1 MFKLRYIS
9 MKIEVIIPNDLSEIT
24 LDQYQRFLKIQE
36 NNTDEKF
43 LTSKMI
49 EIFCGI
55 KLPEVLKMRVND
67 VSLITNIL
75 SEMFENIP
83 QLVQRFKMNGVEYG
97 FIPDLDD
104 MSLGEY
110 IDLDTYL
117 GDWENMH
124 RAMAVLYRP
133 IKNKS
138 GNRYNIKEYD
148 GKGFEDMKDMPL
160 DAVLSSIVFF
170 YNLGI
175 ELSKAMMNYLETTEE
190 EALTEFLNSQ
200 QNGASINQFT
210 HWLTGILQDLKISLN

>member
-1 MFKLRYIS
+1 

-200 QNGASINQFT
+200 QNGVGINQFT
-210 HWLTGILQDLKISLN
+210 HSLSEILQDLKISLN

>member
-1 MFKLRYIS
+1 

-117 GDWENMH
+117 GDWDNMH

-200 QNGASINQFT
+200 QNGVGINQFT
-210 HWLTGILQDLKISLN
+210 HSLSEILQDLKISLN

>member
-1 MFKLRYIS
+1 
-9 MKIEVIIPNDLSEIT
+9 MKIEVIIPNNLSEIT

-148 GKGFEDMKDMPL
+148 GKGFYDMKDMPL

-200 QNGASINQFT
+200 QNGVGINQFT
-210 HWLTGILQDLKISLN
+210 HSLSEILQDLKISLN

>member
-1 MFKLRYIS
+1 
-9 MKIEVIIPNDLSEIT
+9 MKIEVIIPNNLSEIT

-200 QNGASINQFT
+200 QNGVGINQFT
-210 HWLTGILQDLKISLN
+210 HSLSEILQDLKISLN

>member
-1 MFKLRYIS
+1 
-9 MKIEVIIPNDLSEIT
+9 MKIEVIIPNNLSEIT

-83 QLVQRFKMNGVEYG
+83 QLVQRFKLNGVEYG

-138 GNRYNIKEYD
+138 GNRYNIKEYE

-175 ELSKAMMNYLETTEE
+175 ELSKAMMNYLETTQE

-200 QNGASINQFT
+200 QNGVGINQFT
-210 HWLTGILQDLKISLN
+210 HSLSEILQDLKISLN

>member
-200 QNGASINQFT
+200 QNGVGINQFT
-210 HWLTGILQDLKISLN
+210 HSLSEILQDLKISQN

>member
-1 MFKLRYIS
+1 

-67 VSLITNIL
+67 VALITNIL
-75 SEMFENIP
+75 TEMFESIP
-83 QLVQRFKMNGVEYG
+83 QLVQRFKMGGVEYG

-117 GDWENMH
+117 GDWENIH

-138 GNRYNIKEYD
+138 GNRYNIKDYD

-175 ELSKAMMNYLETTEE
+175 ELSRAMMNYLETTEE
-190 EALTEFLNSQ
+190 EALTEYLNSQ
-200 QNGASINQFT
+200 QNGVGINQFT
-210 HWLTGILQDLKISLN
+210 HSLKGILQDLKISLN

>member
-1 MFKLRYIS
+1 

-67 VSLITNIL
+67 VALITNIL
-75 SEMFENIP
+75 TEMFESIP

-117 GDWENMH
+117 GDWENIH

-138 GNRYNIKEYD
+138 GNRYNIKDYD

-190 EALTEFLNSQ
+190 EALTEYLNSQ
-200 QNGASINQFT
+200 QNGVGINQFT
-210 HWLTGILQDLKISLN
+210 HSLTEILQDLKISLN

>member
-1 MFKLRYIS
+1 
-9 MKIEVIIPNDLSEIT
+9 MKIEVIIPNNLSEIT

-83 QLVQRFKMNGVEYG
+83 QLVQRFKLNGVEYG

-200 QNGASINQFT
+200 QNGVGINQFT
-210 HWLTGILQDLKISLN
+210 HSLSEILQDLKISLN

>member
-1 MFKLRYIS
+1 

-200 QNGASINQFT
+200 PNGVGINQFT
-210 HWLTGILQDLKISLN
+210 HSLTGILQDLKISLN

>member
-1 MFKLRYIS
+1 

-67 VSLITNIL
+67 VALITNIL
-75 SEMFENIP
+75 TEMFENIP

-117 GDWENMH
+117 GDWENIH

-138 GNRYNIKEYD
+138 GNRYNIKDYD

-190 EALTEFLNSQ
+190 EALTEYLNSQ
-200 QNGASINQFT
+200 QNGVGINQFT
-210 HWLTGILQDLKISLN
+210 HSLKEILQDLKISLN

>member
-1 MFKLRYIS
+1 

-67 VSLITNIL
+67 VALITNIL
-75 SEMFENIP
+75 TEMFESIP
-83 QLVQRFKMNGVEYG
+83 QLVQRFKMGGVEYG

-117 GDWENMH
+117 GDWENIH

-138 GNRYNIKEYD
+138 GNRYNIKDYD

-175 ELSKAMMNYLETTEE
+175 ELSRAMMNYLETTEE
-190 EALTEFLNSQ
+190 EALTEYLNSQ
-200 QNGASINQFT
+200 QNGVGINQFT
-210 HWLTGILQDLKISLN
+210 HSLTEILQDLKISLN

>member
-1 MFKLRYIS
+1 

-36 NNTDEKF
+36 NNKDEKF

-67 VSLITNIL
+67 VALITNIL
-75 SEMFENIP
+75 TEMFENIP

-117 GDWENMH
+117 GDWENIH

-138 GNRYNIKEYD
+138 GNRYNIKDYD

-175 ELSKAMMNYLETTEE
+175 ELSKAMMNYLDTTEE
-190 EALTEFLNSQ
+190 EALTEYLNSQ
-200 QNGASINQFT
+200 QNGVGINQFT
-210 HWLTGILQDLKISLN
+210 HSLTEILQDLKISLN

>member
-1 MFKLRYIS
+1 

-67 VSLITNIL
+67 VALITNIL
-75 SEMFENIP
+75 TEMFENIP

-117 GDWENMH
+117 SDWDNMH

-138 GNRYNIKEYD
+138 GNRYNIKDYD

-175 ELSKAMMNYLETTEE
+175 ELSRAMMNYLETTEE
-190 EALTEFLNSQ
+190 EALTEYLNSQ
-200 QNGASINQFT
+200 QNGVGINQFT
-210 HWLTGILQDLKISLN
+210 HSLKEILQDLKISLN

>member
-200 QNGASINQFT
+200 QNGVGINQFT
-210 HWLTGILQDLKISLN
+210 HSLSEILQDLKISLN

>member
-1 MFKLRYIS
+1 

-67 VSLITNIL
+67 VALITNIL
-75 SEMFENIP
+75 TEMFENIP

-117 GDWENMH
+117 GDWENIH

-138 GNRYNIKEYD
+138 GNRYNIKDYD

-190 EALTEFLNSQ
+190 EALTEYLNSH
-200 QNGASINQFT
+200 QNGVGINQFT
-210 HWLTGILQDLKISLN
+210 HSLKGILQDLKISLN

>member
-1 MFKLRYIS
+1 

-83 QLVQRFKMNGVEYG
+83 QLVQRFKLNGVEYG

-200 QNGASINQFT
+200 QNGVGINQFT
-210 HWLTGILQDLKISLN
+210 HSLSEILQDLKISLN

>member
-1 MFKLRYIS
+1 

-67 VSLITNIL
+67 VALITNIL
-75 SEMFENIP
+75 TEMFESIP
-83 QLVQRFKMNGVEYG
+83 QLVQRFKMGGVEYG

-117 GDWENMH
+117 GDWENIH

-138 GNRYNIKEYD
+138 GNRYNIKDYD

-190 EALTEFLNSQ
+190 EALTEYLNSQ
-200 QNGASINQFT
+200 QNGVGINQFT
-210 HWLTGILQDLKISLN
+210 HSLTEILQDLKISLN

>member
-1 MFKLRYIS
+1 

-200 QNGASINQFT
+200 PNGVGINQFT
-210 HWLTGILQDLKISLN
+210 HSLSEILQDLKISLN

>member
-1 MFKLRYIS
+1 

-67 VSLITNIL
+67 VALITNIL
-75 SEMFENIP
+75 TEMFENIP

-117 GDWENMH
+117 GDWENIH

-138 GNRYNIKEYD
+138 GNRYNIKDYD

-175 ELSKAMMNYLETTEE
+175 ELSKSMMNYLETTEE
-190 EALTEFLNSQ
+190 EALTEYLNSQ
-200 QNGASINQFT
+200 QNGVGINQFT
-210 HWLTGILQDLKISLN
+210 HSLTEILQDLKISLN

>member
-1 MFKLRYIS
+1 

-67 VSLITNIL
+67 VALITNIL
-75 SEMFENIP
+75 TEMFENIP

-117 GDWENMH
+117 GDWENIH

-138 GNRYNIKEYD
+138 GNRYNIKDYD

-190 EALTEFLNSQ
+190 EALTEYLNSQ
-200 QNGASINQFT
+200 QNGVGINQFT
-210 HWLTGILQDLKISLN
+210 HSLKGILQDLKISLN

>member
-1 MFKLRYIS
+1 

-67 VSLITNIL
+67 VALITNIL
-75 SEMFENIP
+75 TEMFESIP
-83 QLVQRFKMNGVEYG
+83 QLVQRFKMGGVEYG

-117 GDWENMH
+117 SDWENIH

-138 GNRYNIKEYD
+138 GNRYNIKDYD

-190 EALTEFLNSQ
+190 EALTEYLNSQ
-200 QNGASINQFT
+200 QNGVGINQFT
-210 HWLTGILQDLKISLN
+210 HSLTEILQDLKISLN

>member
-1 MFKLRYIS
+1 

-67 VSLITNIL
+67 VALITNIL
-75 SEMFENIP
+75 TEMFESIP
-83 QLVQRFKMNGVEYG
+83 QLVQRFKMGGVEYG

-117 GDWENMH
+117 SDWENIH

-138 GNRYNIKEYD
+138 GNRYNIKDYD

-200 QNGASINQFT
+200 QNGVGINQFT
-210 HWLTGILQDLKISLN
+210 HSLTEILQDLKISLN

>member
-9 MKIEVIIPNDLSEIT
+9 MKIEVIIPNNLSEIT

-200 QNGASINQFT
+200 QNGVGINQFT
-210 HWLTGILQDLKISLN
+210 HSLSEILQDLKISLN

>member
-1 MFKLRYIS
+1 

-67 VSLITNIL
+67 VALITNIL
-75 SEMFENIP
+75 TEMFENIP

-117 GDWENMH
+117 GDWENIH

-138 GNRYNIKEYD
+138 GNRYNIKDYD

-190 EALTEFLNSQ
+190 EALTEYLNSQ
-200 QNGASINQFT
+200 QNGVGINQFT
-210 HWLTGILQDLKISLN
+210 HSLTEILQDLKISLN

>member
-1 MFKLRYIS
+1 

-55 KLPEVLKMRVND
+55 KLPEVLKMRLND
-67 VSLITNIL
+67 FSLITNIL

-200 QNGASINQFT
+200 QNGVGINQFT
-210 HWLTGILQDLKISLN
+210 HSLEEMSENLKKLQNSPFLNV

>member
-1 MFKLRYIS
+1 
-9 MKIEVIIPNDLSEIT
+9 MKIEVIIPNNLSEIT

-200 QNGASINQFT
+200 QNGVGINQFT
-210 HWLTGILQDLKISLN
+210 HSLTEILQDLKISLN

>member
-1 MFKLRYIS
+1 

-67 VSLITNIL
+67 VALITNIL
-75 SEMFENIP
+75 TEMFENIP

-117 GDWENMH
+117 GDWENIH

-138 GNRYNIKEYD
+138 GNRYNIKDYD
-148 GKGFEDMKDMPL
+148 GKGFEDLKDMPL

-190 EALTEFLNSQ
+190 EALTEYLNSQ
-200 QNGASINQFT
+200 QNGVGINQFT
-210 HWLTGILQDLKISLN
+210 HSLTEILQDLKISLN

>member
-1 MFKLRYIS
+1 
-9 MKIEVIIPNDLSEIT
+9 MKIEVVIPNDLSEIT

-200 QNGASINQFT
+200 QNGVGINQFT
-210 HWLTGILQDLKISLN
+210 HSLSEILQDLKISLN

>member
-97 FIPDLDD
+97 FIPDLDN

-200 QNGASINQFT
+200 QNGVGINQFT
-210 HWLTGILQDLKISLN
+210 HSLSEILQDLKISLN

>member
-1 MFKLRYIS
+1 
-9 MKIEVIIPNDLSEIT
+9 
-24 LDQYQRFLKIQE
+24 
-36 NNTDEKF
+36 
-43 LTSKMI
+43 
-49 EIFCGI
+49 
-55 KLPEVLKMRVND
+55 
-67 VSLITNIL
+67 
-75 SEMFENIP
+75 MFENIP

-117 GDWENMH
+117 GDWENIH

-138 GNRYNIKEYD
+138 GNRYNIKDYD

-190 EALTEFLNSQ
+190 EALTEYLNSQ
-200 QNGASINQFT
+200 QNGVGINQFT
-210 HWLTGILQDLKISLN
+210 HSLTEILQDLKISLN

>member
-1 MFKLRYIS
+1 
-9 MKIEVIIPNDLSEIT
+9 
-24 LDQYQRFLKIQE
+24 
-36 NNTDEKF
+36 
-43 LTSKMI
+43 
-49 EIFCGI
+49 
-55 KLPEVLKMRVND
+55 
-67 VSLITNIL
+67 
-75 SEMFENIP
+75 
-83 QLVQRFKMNGVEYG
+83 
-97 FIPDLDD
+97 

-117 GDWENMH
+117 GDWENIH

-138 GNRYNIKEYD
+138 GNRYNIKDYD

-190 EALTEFLNSQ
+190 EALTEYLNSQ
-200 QNGASINQFT
+200 QNGVGINQFT
-210 HWLTGILQDLKISLN
+210 HSLTEILQDLKISLN